1 MHGADAQQDAV
12 FDARVRHEMMAQFV
26 RRTTA
31 PSPGDVAGALGA
43 STARVRAAFRR
54 LADAHVLVLRAGSED
69 IVMAHPLSA
78 VPTGPTVRGT
88 RSASRRCSARTPAS
102 RRRAATAP
110 SHAGLPWL
118 TAASCA
124 TRSGSTSP
132 FPHGAGGTT
141 SRSHEG
147 RCCSSGTRSTWIAGR
162 GRRVLPA
169 ASRCPSSRAGSS
181 RASYM
186 PIAGRSTGAARRRP
200 STKRCSSAL
209 D

>member
-78 VPTGPTVRGT
+78 VPTPFRVHVAGRAYWPNCAWDALGVAAMFG
-88 RSASRRCSARTPAS
+88 ADARIE
-102 RRRAATAP
+102 
-110 SHAGLPWL
+110 
-118 TAASCA
+118 ASCGDCA
-124 TRSGSTSP
+124 LPCRI
-132 FPHGAGGTT
+132 AVVD
-141 SRSHEG
+141 G
-147 RCCSSGTRSTWIAGR
+147 RLLCDPLRFHFA
-162 GRRVLPA
+162 VP
-169 ASRCPSSRAGSS
+169 
-181 RASYM
+181 
-186 PIAGRSTGAARRRP
+186 ARRWWDDIAF
-200 STKRCSSAL
+200 T
-209 D
+209 